1 MRRNYRTMSKQTK
14 KPLDEEVLEEE
25 VLEEETQEETPA
37 EEPAEEAPEE
47 AAEESSDLDSLQKAL
62 EEEQNRYLR
71 LMAEYDNFRKRTAK
85 EKTATYSDA
94 KADAFTGLLPVL
106 DNFDRAFENEEAAP
120 EDFRKG
126 IEMTRDQLLAAFEK
140 AGVEAFGEPGEAFD
154 PNIHNAVSHIEDP
167 ELGDNVLAQV
177 FQKGY
182 KLGDRVL
189 RHAMVVV
196 AN

>member
-1 MRRNYRTMSKQTK
+1 MNKETK

-37 EEPAEEAPEE
+37 EEAPEEPVEE
-47 AAEESSDLDSLQKAL
+47 AAEEDSGLDSLQKAL

-85 EKTATYSDA
+85 EKTAIYSDA

-106 DNFDRAFENEEAAP
+106 DNFDRAFENEDASP
-120 EDFRKG
+120 EDFKKG

-140 AGVEAFGEPGEAFD
+140 AGVEAFGEPGETFD

-167 ELGDNVLAQV
+167 EQGDNVLAQV

-182 KLGDRVL
+182 KIGDKVL

>member
-1 MRRNYRTMSKQTK
+1 MSKQTK
-14 KPLDEEVLEEE
+14 KPLDEELEQEA
-25 VLEEETQEETPA
+25 VTEEETVETEAA
-37 EEPAEEAPEE
+37 EEAAEAPAEEA
-47 AAEESSDLDSLQKAL
+47 SDELASLQKAL

-71 LMAEYDNFRKRTAK
+71 LMAEYDNFRKRSAR
-85 EKTATYSDA
+85 EKDGIYTDA
-94 KADAFTGLLPVL
+94 KADTFTSLLPVL
-106 DNFDRAFENEEAAP
+106 DNFDRAFENADASP

-126 IEMTRDQLLAAFEK
+126 IEMTRDQVLAVFEK
-140 AGVEAFGEPGEAFD
+140 AGVEAYGEAGEPFD

-167 ELGDNVLAQV
+167 EQGENVLAQV

-182 KLGDRVL
+182 KLGDKVL